1 MSLDIV
7 EQKDLQFPHI
17 QWQRTR
23 SNFSIIAAARIIINF
38 FEKNLNDWPCSLGN
52 INLKVSGKTQ
62 CLKMI
67 WKVVLTFITL
77 RAIRALCFTLYEIFI
92 CVQKFIFDF
101 PRKLSIFMGEKLA
114 KMLWFWTFYLLTTFD
129 FTGKIVKKKSGWKTR
144 EIVGV
149 LSKLNFWTKIWLFE

>member
-7 EQKDLQFPHI
+7 EQKDLQFPHN

-52 INLKVSGKTQ
+52 INLKVSGITH

-67 WKVVLTFITL
+67 WKVLTFITL

-114 KMLWFWTFYLLTTFD
+114 KMLWFWTFYLLTTLISRE
-129 FTGKIVKKKSGWKTR
+129 KLSKKFGWKTR
-144 EIVGV
+144 ENVGDLHFLV
-149 LSKLNFWTKIWLFE
+149 VDNFDFPRKL